1 MGNQM
6 EKAMEA
12 AGLDA
17 LERLERQLDDGAEHG
32 TIDAIED
39 ALSDDGDSQEEQ
51 PGNVDMVTEL
61 KNVIDAQAKQ
71 IEQQEEKI
79 DRMLDVMGK
88 MVTRFGASIGDGQ
101 GENVNTSL
109 ADDEGPDIPN
119 LSDIQLG
126 R

>member
-6 EKAMEA
+6 ERAMEA

-17 LERLERQLDDGAEHG
+17 LDAIEADLADSPEDG

-39 ALSDDGDSQEEQ
+39 ALSDDGESQEEQ
-51 PGNVDMVTEL
+51 PGNADMVAEL
-61 KNVIDAQAKQ
+61 KGIIDAQAKQ
-71 IEQQEEKI
+71 IEAQDAKI
-79 DRMLDVMGK
+79 NRMVGIMGK
-88 MVTRFGASIGDGQ
+88 LVTRFGASIGDGQ

-119 LSDIQLG
+119 IEDIQLG